1 MQRLLAQ
8 GGFAALAVPV
18 FLLLAATDRRHGGG
32 DILISSSLFSAGG
45 LWVGCAPPCTWEDGE
60 QVMSLLLS
68 ASPEGA
74 FRRLMV
80 LGVFRRHIALP
91 KSGFGVRQV
100 PWAAL
105 SQLLAVSG
113 AQH

>member
-1 MQRLLAQ
+1 
-8 GGFAALAVPV
+8 
-18 FLLLAATDRRHGGG
+18 
-32 DILISSSLFSAGG
+32 
-45 LWVGCAPPCTWEDGE
+45 
-60 QVMSLLLS
+60 MSLLLS

-74 FRRLMV
+74 FRRLMG
-80 LGVFRRHIALP
+80 LGVFRRHIDLP

-113 AQH
+113 RSIEARAAGLFQGTLKEVSPWGQR